1 MATGGV
7 VSEGDNPTFAQ
18 YRPVELKAV
27 VETAD
32 RLGRKVAAHAHATAG
47 IRNAVLAGVDS
58 IEQGSYIDD
67 EGIRLMNEHGTYLV
81 PTVYLEGWV
90 LENLQT
96 LGWTPDTMEKARMV
110 IPVAHTNLSH
120 AFTSGVKVALGTD
133 AGVYPHGLNGREFVK
148 VVEMGL
154 TPLQRSKRL
163 RSMQQTC
170 SAGRQESVPSSLDNG
185 RTLSM

>member
-1 MATGGV
+1 LLKL
-7 VSEGDNPTFAQ
+7 PTDS
-18 YRPVELKAV
+18 VEKWP
-27 VETAD
+27 
-32 RLGRKVAAHAHATAG
+32 HAHATAG

-96 LGWTPDTMEKARMV
+96 LDWTPDTMEKARMV

-133 AGVYPHGLNGREFVK
+133 AGVYPHGLNGREFAK

-163 RSMQQTC
+163 RSTQQTC
-170 SAGRQESVPSSLDNG
+170 
-185 RTLSM
+185 